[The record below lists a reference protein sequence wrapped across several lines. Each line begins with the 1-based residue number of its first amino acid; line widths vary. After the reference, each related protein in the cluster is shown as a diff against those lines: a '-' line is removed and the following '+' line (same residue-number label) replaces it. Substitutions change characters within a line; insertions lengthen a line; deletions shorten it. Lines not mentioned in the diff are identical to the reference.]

1 MPGFIAKKLCPDL
14 TIVPCNFDKY
24 IAVSKDIRGIM
35 SEYDPNFCPMSLDEA
50 YLDLTDHVE
59 KRKHTSE
66 GDRTFSKRV
75 DPTLL
80 CCCCEGSGD
89 RKVLVASHILETP
102 GVKTTIMT
110 DETGKESGQAN
121 VDVKV
126 GSLREGM
133 LEMETPT
140 NADKVQV
147 SIGDDKRQNWKQEID
162 RERNQNDIIESV
174 KGTDTENEI
183 GTVDSANGMDKVIEK
198 GANQNCI
205 WDSANG
211 MDDQIET
218 QVEENNNLCSAN
230 GIGTDEK
237 IKNESDSCPVGRLSQ
252 VCTVCGKPGDPSLLA
267 ENVTFGTSA
276 EEAVNEMRFRIEAK
290 TQLTASAGEFCN
302 QM

>member
-50 YLDLTDHVE
+50 YIDLTDHAE
-59 KRKHTSE
+59 RRKHMSE
-66 GDRTFSKRV
+66 EDRTFSKRV

-80 CCCCEGSGD
+80 CCCEGSGD
-89 RKVLVASHILETP
+89 RKVLVASHELETS

-110 DETGKESGQAN
+110 DETETESEKAN
-121 VDVKV
+121 VDVKLGSV
-126 GSLREGM
+126 GEGR

-147 SIGDDKRQNWKQEID
+147 SVGDDKGQNWKQEID
-162 RERNQNDIIESV
+162 GERNR
-174 KGTDTENEI
+174 NEI
-183 GTVDSANGMDKVIEK
+183 GTVDSANGMDKMIEK
-198 GANQNCI
+198 GANQNGI

-211 MDDQIET
+211 IDDQIET
-218 QVEENNNLCSAN
+218 QVKENNNLCSAN
-230 GIGTDEK
+230 GIGADEK
-237 IKNESDSCPVGRLSQ
+237 IKNENNSCPVGSLSH
-252 VCTVCGKPGDPSLLA
+252 VCIECGKPRDPSLLA
-267 ENVTFGTSA
+267 EKVTFGTSA

-302 QM
+302 QIWLIIISLT